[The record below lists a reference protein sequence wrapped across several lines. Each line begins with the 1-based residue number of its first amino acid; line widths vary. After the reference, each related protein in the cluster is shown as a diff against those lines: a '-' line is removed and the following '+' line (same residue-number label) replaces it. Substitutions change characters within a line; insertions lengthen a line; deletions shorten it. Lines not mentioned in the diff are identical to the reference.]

1 MPCHIC
7 WPSQKYVKDHFINC
21 NTLNSFF
28 SIHPSY
34 AYLGS
39 SQKLIA
45 CHSNE
50 VSYHWQIAS
59 KCKSKSDI
67 ISEWHFQPKW
77 YLISWTFFTS
87 RIEARKAWL
96 ASVSTV
102 FHYATLYWTD
112 LGIEFHN
119 NILQWTF
126 LLHKLTLKKQNFNKN
141 LTKNLQPIWRLREMY
156 ISDSV
161 LHQT

>member
-28 SIHPSY
+28 PSTHAMHISDHPKSLLHAIRMKY
-34 AYLGS
+34 HIID
-39 SQKLIA
+39 KLHRNA
-45 CHSNE
+45 K
-50 VSYHWQIAS
+50 AL
-59 KCKSKSDI
+59 DI

-126 LLHKLTLKKQNFNKN
+126 LLHKLTLKKQNIKIM
-141 LTKNLQPIWRLREMY
+141 TKNLQPIWRLREMY
-156 ISDSV
+156 ISDGV